1 MIYLIDRGF
10 RIKSALN
17 ILVNQ
22 VKCPEIYKE
31 CFCLG
36 CNVND
41 SVNVNDNVID
51 NDNFIDNDNVNDNDN
66 DKDNDSVKDNVND

>member
-10 RIKSALN
+10 RIESALN

-22 VKCPEIYKE
+22 VKCPEIYNE

-36 CNVND
+36 CSKD
-41 SVNVNDNVID
+41 LRSSFTDLRSS
-51 NDNFIDNDNVNDNDN
+51 FDNVNDNDIDKNN
-66 DKDNDSVKDNVND
+66 DKDNDSV

>member
-10 RIKSALN
+10 RIESALN

-22 VKCPEIYKE
+22 VKCPEIYNE

-36 CNVND
+36 CSKDLRSSFTDLRSSFANND
-41 SVNVNDNVID
+41 IV
-51 NDNFIDNDNVNDNDN
+51 NDNVNDNDIDKDN
-66 DKDNDSVKDNVND
+66 DKDNDSV